1 MIEILQVFVLSI
13 IALLEGA
20 AVGFFWKIDKK
31 KISVILGILSI
42 VSLLILSIEPSTPI
56 QP

>member
-1 MIEILQVFVLSI
+1 MIEILQIFVLSI

-20 AVGFFWKIDKK
+20 AVGFLWQMNKK
-31 KISVILGILSI
+31 KISVILGIISI
-42 VSLLILSIEPSTPI
+42 ASLIILSIEPSTPI